1 MFTKGYSRLVVLCFC
16 VMLAGCAT
24 SRSEIK
30 LHSPTIVTPAT
41 TATSAQRVIVIGK
54 ITDER
59 VFEQAPNDPSTP
71 SLGFGGSDKATDDVK
86 ARAFGRKRNTWGQA
100 LGDVLLQP
108 GQTVESVIRENLV
121 AAFQQAGYQ
130 VKSESDAGPSPHVV
144 DVHIKQFWA
153 WFTPGF
159 WAVTLSNNI
168 ATDLVINGAGSP
180 VVVSI
185 HVEDKH
191 AAATESDWMQI
202 ADKGLDAYRVE
213 VSRRMQ
219 ASDVARNATTAVN
232 AVPATPSTQTAPVPA
247 NEAVPSHHSVTEA
260 ASAPASVASVS
271 SVASP
276 ASAVAATDAVA
287 PKPMSVAETKPEAA
301 TPSSLPPAAPIAAAT
316 GPASVIAT
324 SPQDSAANA
333 AITPLAQTVATQM
346 GCGAVQTNGATTF
359 IASCGTYSVLID
371 CDSGQCRPMHTVN
384 VKHDE

>member
-30 LHSPTIVTPAT
+30 LHSPAIVTPST

-130 VKSESDAGPSPHVV
+130 VKSQSDAGPSPLVV

-219 ASDVARNATTAVN
+219 DSEVARNATTAVN
-232 AVPATPSTQTAPVPA
+232 AVPATP
-247 NEAVPSHHSVTEA
+247 
-260 ASAPASVASVS
+260 ASVASVP

-276 ASAVAATDAVA
+276 ASAFAATDVVA

-301 TPSSLPPAAPIAAAT
+301 TPSSLPSAAPIAAAT

-324 SPQDSAANA
+324 SPQDTAANA
-333 AITPLAQTVATQM
+333 AITPLAQTVASQM